1 MSDIL
6 LLQAAVALL
15 AFFCAGIVKGTLG
28 VGLPLVALPIT
39 ATVIPPAQAMALT
52 IGPILVSNLWQV
64 IEAGI
69 LRTAVQRFGT
79 LLLGLSVGIV
89 IGGALLSWVD
99 VRTSLLLLGTVL
111 LGFCAAQVLP
121 TRWRIQRRDER
132 WLSPLA
138 GLASGFV
145 GGLTGLYGTIIL
157 SYLIALR
164 LDKDIFVGTISLL
177 YLVGIIVL
185 SATLAGHRLLT
196 VTELI
201 GTVLVLLPTF
211 AGMLLGR
218 RLRQRISQPLFR
230 QLLLLLLTVIGSS
243 LIWRGWH

>member
-1 MSDIL
+1 
-6 LLQAAVALL
+6 
-15 AFFCAGIVKGTLG
+15 
-28 VGLPLVALPIT
+28 
-39 ATVIPPAQAMALT
+39 
-52 IGPILVSNLWQV
+52 
-64 IEAGI
+64 
-69 LRTAVQRFGT
+69 
-79 LLLGLSVGIV
+79 
-89 IGGALLSWVD
+89 
-99 VRTSLLLLGTVL
+99 VL
-111 LGFCAAQVLP
+111 LGFCVAQVLP

-164 LDKDIFVGTISLL
+164 LDKDTFVGTISLL